1 MVFRKI
7 LVFFLPLLIS
17 LSVYPVTPRDTV
29 SVMVYNLLFYGN
41 YTSFCNSQNNNI
53 DDKDAHLRTIIAYS
67 QPDLFAVNEM
77 GPDPANATRIR
88 DHVLNADGRTGYAHV
103 SYTNTTGSGLVNML
117 FYNTEKF
124 VLYSEDV
131 AAAVVRDINLY
142 TLYYNDPLLG
152 QGNDTIF
159 LHVFVTHMKAG
170 SSSGDQQRRMQEASA
185 VMSYIDQMN
194 IRGNLLFM
202 GDFNMNSSYEQA
214 FQQIT
219 YHPNESIRFH
229 DPIDQPGVWWNNPEM
244 VPYHTQSTRTGQH
257 DCFVTGGMDD
267 RYDFILATESIM
279 EGWQGMVYIEDSY
292 NAIGQ
297 DGLRFN
303 QSLISPPN
311 QSGVPQEV
319 ILALFN
325 MSDHLPVQ
333 MQIGITDYV
342 SSISHNDPP
351 AAGIHVVYDRAGKNV
366 AIHIHGHAGSVS
378 VELISPAG
386 ISLLRKTGTTLT
398 SPVVVQADVSG
409 FAPGLYFIA
418 VKPPTGKK
426 LIEKVFIY

>member
-1 MVFRKI
+1 MV
-7 LVFFLPLLIS
+7 S
-17 LSVYPVTPRDTV
+17 LSVYPITPRDTV

-41 YTSFCNSQNNNI
+41 YTSFCNPQNNNI
-53 DDKDAHLRTIIAYS
+53 DDKDAYLRTIIAYN

-77 GPDPANATRIR
+77 GPDPANASRIR
-88 DHVLNADGRTGYAHV
+88 DHVLNADGRTGYEHAG
-103 SYTNTTGSGLVNML
+103 YTNSTGSGLVNML

-124 VLYSEDV
+124 ILYSEDV

-185 VMSYIDQMN
+185 VMGYIDQMN

-214 FQQIT
+214 FQLIT
-219 YHPNESIRFH
+219 YHPNESIRFY
-229 DPIDQPGVWWNNPEM
+229 DPIDQPGVWWNNPDM
-244 VPYHTQSTRTGQH
+244 APYHTQSTRTGQH

-267 RYDFILATESIM
+267 RYDFILASESIM
-279 EGWQGMVYIEDSY
+279 EGWRGMVYIEDSY
-292 NAIGQ
+292 RAIGQ

-311 QSGVPQEV
+311 QSGLPQEV
-319 ILALFN
+319 VFALYN
-325 MSDHLPVQ
+325 MSDHLPVK
-333 MQIGITDYV
+333 MKLGITDYV
-342 SSISHNDPP
+342 SSISNVDPRD
-351 AAGIHVVYDRAGKNV
+351 AGIHVVYDRAGET
-366 AIHIHGHAGSVS
+366 IEIQIHGHSGSAG
-378 VELISPAG
+378 VELISLAG
-386 ISLLRKTGTTLT
+386 ISVFRKADTAMV
-398 SPVVVQADVSG
+398 SPALVQIDVSG
-409 FAPGLYFIA
+409 FTPGLYFVA
-418 VKPPTGKK
+418 VMPAAGRKFFDK
-426 LIEKVFIY
+426 IFIY

>member
-1 MVFRKI
+1 MTFRKI
-7 LVFFLPLLIS
+7 LVFLFSVIS
-17 LSVYPVTPRDTV
+17 LSGYSVTPRDTV

-41 YTSFCNSQNNNI
+41 YTSFCNPQNNNI
-53 DDKDAHLRTIIAYS
+53 DNKDAYLRTIIAYT

-77 GPDPANATRIR
+77 GPDPANATRIKQN
-88 DHVLNADGRTGYAHV
+88 VLNADGRTGYDHA

-124 VLYSEDV
+124 VLYSEAV

-152 QGNDTIF
+152 HGNDTIF

-170 SSSGDQQRRMQEASA
+170 SSASDQQRRMQEATA
-185 VMSYIDQMN
+185 VMGFIEQMD

-214 FQQIT
+214 FQLIT
-219 YHPNESIRFH
+219 YHPNESIRFY

-244 VPYHTQSTRTGQH
+244 APYHTQSTRTGQH

-267 RYDFILATESIM
+267 RYDFILATESVM
-279 EGWQGMVYIEDSY
+279 EGREGVVYIEESY
-292 NAIGQ
+292 RTIGQ

-311 QSGVPQEV
+311 ESGDPHEV

-333 MQIGITDYV
+333 MKLGITDYV
-342 SSISHNDPP
+342 SNITPILPQAADIKVTYDKADARVDIQIIDYSGLFGIEIVSL
-351 AAGIHVVYDRAGKNV
+351 AGITVFRQTDNA
-366 AIHIHGHAGSVS
+366 
-378 VELISPAG
+378 LISPAF
-386 ISLLRKTGTTLT
+386 
-398 SPVVVQADVSG
+398 VQADVSG
-409 FAPGLYFIA
+409 FAPGLYLIA
-418 VKPPTGKK
+418 FTPQTGNKVV
-426 LIEKVFIY
+426 EKVFIY